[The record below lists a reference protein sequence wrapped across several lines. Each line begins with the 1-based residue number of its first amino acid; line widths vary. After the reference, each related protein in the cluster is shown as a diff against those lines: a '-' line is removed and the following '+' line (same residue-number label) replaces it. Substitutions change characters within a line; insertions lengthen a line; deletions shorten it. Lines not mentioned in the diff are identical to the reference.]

1 MGLRSSLK
9 GKAVGLTQQ
18 ALERLLSD
26 EGRAQQVAE
35 AVGAV
40 QGAKARLD
48 ATQRAVMTQLSLATR
63 GDFKEL
69 GRSVSGLGK
78 RVLRLAQKLEA
89 RGREGVRRRVEPRR

>member
-1 MGLRSSLK
+1 MGLRSTLK
-9 GKAVGLTQQ
+9 DKAMGLSQQ

-26 EGRAQQVAE
+26 EGRAQKVAE

-48 ATQRAVMTQLSLATR
+48 ATQRALMSQLSLATK

-69 GRSVSGLGK
+69 GKGVSRLTK
-78 RVLRLAQKLEA
+78 RVRRLAEKLGA
-89 RGREGVRRRVEPRR
+89 RG